1 MKWCFPAFRSYR
13 IAGVQTIRLNLHD
26 AMLLSEGYGDDL
38 MREGDCVIISSAD
51 NMIMEATVMTP
62 RLGDAIH
69 QARLAGKLTLRQLAD
84 QITKDDGTP
93 ISPQYLNDI
102 ELHHRVPTPH
112 VLRDLAR
119 VLQLD
124 ADTLLATAGAAD
136 VVVREY
142 LASHPEQAEG
152 VIRLF
157 RAAQRQ
163 GFEGWER
170 LREIIEKTANRGSG
184 EG

>member
-1 MKWCFPAFRSYR
+1 MP
-13 IAGVQTIRLNLHD
+13 
-26 AMLLSEGYGDDL
+26 
-38 MREGDCVIISSAD
+38 
-51 NMIMEATVMTP
+51 P
-62 RLGDAIH
+62 RLGEAIH
-69 QARLAGKLTLRQLAD
+69 QARQARKLTLRQLAD
-84 QITKDDGTP
+84 QITKADGTP

-119 VLQLD
+119 VLELD

-142 LASHPEQAEG
+142 VALHPEHTEA

-157 RAAQRQ
+157 RAAQQ
-163 GFEGWER
+163 HGFEDWER
-170 LREIIEKTANRGSG
+170 LRAIVERKGKAAPGR
-184 EG
+184 

>member
-1 MKWCFPAFRSYR
+1 MA
-13 IAGVQTIRLNLHD
+13 
-26 AMLLSEGYGDDL
+26 
-38 MREGDCVIISSAD
+38 
-51 NMIMEATVMTP
+51 P

-69 QARLAGKLTLRQLAD
+69 EARLARRLTLRQLAD
-84 QITKDDGTP
+84 QVIKDDGTP

-112 VLRDLAR
+112 VLQELAW
-119 VLQLD
+119 VLALD

-142 LASHPEQAEG
+142 LASHPEQAEA

-157 RAAQRQ
+157 RAAQQ
-163 GFEGWER
+163 HGFEDWHQLRAIVER
-170 LREIIEKTANRGSG
+170 KAKRG
-184 EG
+184 E